1 MQSVRLALQAMATR
15 FELVLQGEDAVRLRA
30 AGEEALSEVRRLE
43 ARLSFYRPTS
53 EVSRLNARAAHE
65 PVRVT
70 PALFGLL
77 REARRLYDATG
88 GAFDV
93 TVAPLMRCWGFVNDT
108 GHLPDPAALAEARSR
123 TGMHLVTLDEHERTV
138 RFGRP
143 GVLVDLGGI
152 GKGYAIDEAVL
163 LLREAGITRAFLH
176 GGTSTVYAL
185 GRPADADAWKVALP
199 HPNAQHPN
207 AQHPDA
213 QHPDAQH
220 SDTGEPGTGDLLAV
234 VPLEDE
240 ALSVSA
246 VSGKAFTVAGKTYG
260 HVLDPREGRP
270 VMGAVLAAV
279 VTPSATAADALSTA
293 LLVEGPA
300 AWERGTFSEAPSRA
314 LVVQRAAGAGGP
326 TVHRTGLA
334 LWDPA
339 TNA

>member
-1 MQSVRLALQAMATR
+1 MQSVRLALEAMATR
-15 FELVLQGEDAVRLRA
+15 FELVLQGEDAVQLRA
-30 AGEEALSEVRRLE
+30 AGEAALAEVRRLE

-53 EVSRLNARAAHE
+53 EVSRLNARAAHG

-70 PALFGLL
+70 PSLFGLL
-77 REARRLYDATG
+77 QEARRLYDATG

-108 GHLPDPAALAEARSR
+108 GHLPDPTALAEARSR
-123 TGMHLVTLDEHERTV
+123 TGMHLVTLDEHARTV
-138 RFGRP
+138 RFDRP
-143 GVLVDLGGI
+143 GVLIDLGGI
-152 GKGYAIDEAVL
+152 GKGYAIDEAAL

-185 GRPADADAWKVALP
+185 GRPAGADAWKVALP
-199 HPNAQHPN
+199 HPGAEDP
-207 AQHPDA
+207 
-213 QHPDAQH
+213 
-220 SDTGEPGTGDLLAV
+220 GEGGLLAV
-234 VPLEDE
+234 VALEDE

-246 VSGKAFTVAGKTYG
+246 VTGKAFTVGGKTYG
-260 HVLDPREGRP
+260 HVLDPRAGRP
-270 VMGAVLAAV
+270 VAGAVLAAV

-300 AWERGTFSEAPSRA
+300 AWEQGTFSEAPNRA
-314 LVVQRAAGAGGP
+314 LVVRPPAGAGRP
-326 TVHRTGLA
+326 TVHHTGLA